1 MGILKVNST
10 GPAAIT
16 VIIAVITAITFYGFL
31 HYPTLLAVPAI
42 ILIPAL
48 ALIIIHF
55 RLQAALVKIISFL
68 LPFSLEV
75 HLFQGSMISLPA
87 EPLISLAA
95 IVLFLEIT
103 GRPMKTLNTPLHRE
117 FLWLTPL
124 AAAFL
129 VTIPF
134 SDILLVSAKF
144 SFINLLYMLVF
155 FVFLARMFR
164 QDRNLFFQMLL
175 LYSIGLAVVMLW
187 GIYRFR
193 LWEWNPVVIRGIF
206 QPFYNDHTIFGAAAA
221 MLAAIWLSIIPKG
234 KNNISRLACFLPGML
249 FLGAVL
255 LSTSRAAFLSLFIYI
270 VIIVILAL
278 RLRVKHLLL
287 MAGSLALILVLF
299 HRPVSERL
307 GRIEALSYES
317 HAGITERTLSAGNI
331 STDVS
336 NVERLNRWVS
346 AWRMFRERPLTG
358 FGPGTYQFTYIPYQE
373 PALMNRLTVTNYRE
387 VPEGSGGTAH
397 SEYLLALSEMGILGL
412 AGWLIFI
419 GRLTFI
425 SFDLSRGQ
433 PSRMIITAAF
443 AALSTYFFHALFN
456 NFLNT
461 GKFAFLF
468 WGTAAWLISNYHS
481 KNERDILP
489 AD

>member
-1 MGILKVNST
+1 MGRLKVNST

-16 VIIAVITAITFYGFL
+16 VIIAVITAIAFYGFL
-31 HYPTLLAVPAI
+31 HYPTLLAVPAM

-55 RLQAALVKIISFL
+55 RLQAALAKIISLL

-75 HLFQGSMISLPA
+75 PFFQGSMISLPA
-87 EPLISLAA
+87 EPLILLVAM
-95 IVLFLEIT
+95 VLFLEIA

-129 VTIPF
+129 VTISF
-134 SDILLVSAKF
+134 SEILLVSVKF
-144 SFINLLYMLVF
+144 SFINLLYILVF

-164 QDRNLFFQMLL
+164 QNRNLFFQMLL
-175 LYSIGLAVVMLW
+175 LYSIGLAIVMLW
-187 GIYRFR
+187 SIYRFW
-193 LWEWNPVVIRGIF
+193 LWEWNPVVISGIF

-221 MLAAIWLSIIPKG
+221 MLTAIWLSTTPKG
-234 KNNISRLACFLPGML
+234 KNNISRLAWLLPGML
-249 FLGAVL
+249 FFGAVL
-255 LSTSRAAFLSLFIYI
+255 LSTSRAAFLSLLIFI
-270 VIIVILAL
+270 VIIVMLAL
-278 RLRVKHLLL
+278 RLRVKYLLL
-287 MAGSLALILVLF
+287 MAGSMAVIMVLF
-299 HRPVSERL
+299 HRQVSERL

-317 HAGITERTLSAGNI
+317 QSGLAERTLSAGNI

-346 AWRMFRERPLTG
+346 AWRMFKERPLTG

-373 PALMNRLTVTNYRE
+373 PALMNRLTVTKHWE
-387 VPEGSGGTAH
+387 APKGSGGTAH

-425 SFDLSRGQ
+425 SFDLSRRH
-433 PSRMIITAAF
+433 PSRMIIAAAF

-461 GKFAFLF
+461 DKFAFLF
-468 WGTAAWLISNYHS
+468 WGTGAWLISNYHS